1 MSHTEVQVRPREMRE
16 LKPTSLARTLIAML
30 AATLGGAFLTLGCWL
45 ILKHT
50 HFPAFNTSQVSR
62 ALATF
67 GSAAVVAVVALLLA
81 WAQLRPQIPVW
92 RKVLTYAAAYLSP
105 AALVVSSTAIP
116 LAATR
121 LYLDGVQ
128 VDQGFRT
135 QFLSRMATTWKPVD
149 MAYADLPTYYPV
161 GWFWGGGR
169 LAHLLGI
176 PGWEVFQPWALVSI
190 AAAACLLVPV
200 WQRLTGSLALAT
212 AIALTEIAVVL
223 VTTPE
228 EPYAA
233 IVALGAPAATVLA
246 GRAMRGSL
254 HAMLAVAIFLG
265 ASASMYTLFTGAI
278 ALSVVVIAFVVAFE
292 RRGAGAGVAE
302 ASAGASA
309 GAGRGGFRF
318 APILRLAIVGISS
331 MLIAA
336 IAWGPYFLAILRGA
350 PHSGATAMHYLPAEG
365 TEVPVPFLAASVIG
379 ALSLIGLIYLV
390 VRIREADVRA
400 LAVGLI
406 VFYAWILGSM
416 AITLSGRTL
425 LGFRL
430 DVLVVLQLSVAGA
443 LGIAWLRRDGIRR
456 WYPQALGEQAST
468 QLTLALTVILA
479 LAGLHYVQ
487 DIPRKNQYSIDL
499 AYSGTDGFGERA
511 DRFSADAGKYHAAID
526 EFIQSHGHVPTDTVV
541 LCDEA
546 NFMVYHPY
554 LAFQA
559 FTSHYANPLGEFG
572 QRNEQLEQWAKDSW
586 GPLNTP
592 EKLTHA
598 FEEAPWRAPQAFVL
612 RGNAYDTKAGWKF
625 HVAEDIYPSDP
636 NVRFR
641 GLYFNPAAF
650 MGDTQPSA
658 AEKPKLSDEDIS
670 AHVVKSDGM
679 WNVAQVGPFVVVVRA
694 Q

>member
-1 MSHTEVQVRPREMRE
+1 MSHTEVQVRPRQTQAHT
-16 LKPTSLARTLIAML
+16 PTSLARTLIAML

-81 WAQLRPQIPVW
+81 WAQLRPQIPMW
-92 RKVLTYAAAYLSP
+92 RRVLTYAAAYLSP

-149 MAYADLPTYYPV
+149 MAYADIPTYYPV

-169 LAHLLGI
+169 LAQLLGI

-200 WQRLTGSLALAT
+200 WQRITGSLALGT
-212 AIALTEIAVVL
+212 SIALIEIAVVL

-292 RRGAGAGVAE
+292 RPAALGRGERGAVQE
-302 ASAGASA
+302 
-309 GAGRGGFRF
+309 RKGFHF
-318 APILRLAIVGISS
+318 APIVRLVIVGLSS

-379 ALSLIGLIYLV
+379 ALSLIGLIYLL
-390 VRIREADVRA
+390 VRIREADARA
-400 LAVGLI
+400 MAVGLI

-416 AITLSGRTL
+416 LVTLSGRTL

-443 LGIAWLRRDGIRR
+443 LGIGWLRRDGIQR
-456 WYPQALGEQAST
+456 WYPHTLST
-468 QLTLALTVILA
+468 EMSRSLTLALTVVLA

-526 EFIQSHGHVPTDTVV
+526 EFIQSHGHVPTETVV

-572 QRNEQLEQWAKDSW
+572 QRNEQLEQWAQDSW

-592 EKLTHA
+592 EKLTAA
-598 FEEAPWRAPQAFVL
+598 FEDAPWRAPQAFVL

-670 AHVVKSDGM
+670 AHVVKSDGL

-694 Q
+694 E

>member
-1 MSHTEVQVRPREMRE
+1 MSHTEVQVRPRQTQAQT
-16 LKPTSLARTLIAML
+16 PTSLARTLIAML

-81 WAQLRPQIPVW
+81 WAQLRPQIPMW
-92 RKVLTYAAAYLSP
+92 RRVLTYAAAYLSP

-149 MAYADLPTYYPV
+149 MAYADIPTYYPV

-169 LAHLLGI
+169 LAQLLGI

-200 WQRLTGSLALAT
+200 WQRLTGSLALGT
-212 AIALTEIAVVL
+212 SIALIEIAVVL

-292 RRGAGAGVAE
+292 RPAVQGRGERGAVQE
-302 ASAGASA
+302 
-309 GAGRGGFRF
+309 RKGFHF
-318 APILRLAIVGISS
+318 APIVRLVIVGLSS

-400 LAVGLI
+400 MAVGLI

-416 AITLSGRTL
+416 LVTLSGRTL

-430 DVLVVLQLSVAGA
+430 EVLVVLQLSVAGA
-443 LGIAWLRRDGIRR
+443 LGIGWLRRDGIQR
-456 WYPQALGEQAST
+456 WYPHTLST
-468 QLTLALTVILA
+468 EMSRSLTLALTVVLA

-526 EFIQSHGHVPTDTVV
+526 EFIQSHGHVPTETVV

-572 QRNEQLEQWAKDSW
+572 QRNEQLEQWAQDSW

-592 EKLTHA
+592 EKLTAA
-598 FEEAPWRAPQAFVL
+598 FEDAPWRAPQAFVL

-670 AHVVKSDGM
+670 AHVVKSDGL

-694 Q
+694 E

>member
-1 MSHTEVQVRPREMRE
+1 MSHTEVQVRPRQTQAQT
-16 LKPTSLARTLIAML
+16 PTSLARTLIAML

-81 WAQLRPQIPVW
+81 WAQLRPQIPMW
-92 RKVLTYAAAYLSP
+92 RRVLTYAAAYLSP

-149 MAYADLPTYYPV
+149 MAYADIPTYYPV

-169 LAHLLGI
+169 LAQLLGI

-200 WQRLTGSLALAT
+200 WQRLTGSLALGT
-212 AIALTEIAVVL
+212 SIALIEIAVVL

-292 RRGAGAGVAE
+292 RPAALGRE
-302 ASAGASA
+302 AVQ
-309 GAGRGGFRF
+309 GRDGFHF
-318 APILRLAIVGISS
+318 APIVRLVIVGLSS

-400 LAVGLI
+400 MAVGLI

-416 AITLSGRTL
+416 LVTLSGRTL

-443 LGIAWLRRDGIRR
+443 LGIGWLRRDGIQR
-456 WYPQALGEQAST
+456 WYPHTLST
-468 QLTLALTVILA
+468 EMSRSLTLALTVVLA

-526 EFIQSHGHVPTDTVV
+526 EFIQSHGHVPTETVV

-572 QRNEQLEQWAKDSW
+572 QRNEQLEQWAQDSW
-586 GPLNTP
+586 GPLHTP
-592 EKLTHA
+592 EKLTAA
-598 FEEAPWRAPQAFVL
+598 FEDAPWRAPQAFVL

-670 AHVVKSDGM
+670 AHVVKSDGL

-694 Q
+694 E

>member
-1 MSHTEVQVRPREMRE
+1 MSHTEVQVRPRQTQAHT
-16 LKPTSLARTLIAML
+16 PTSLARTLIAML

-81 WAQLRPQIPVW
+81 WAQLRPQIPMW
-92 RKVLTYAAAYLSP
+92 RRVLTYAAAYLSP

-149 MAYADLPTYYPV
+149 MAYADIPTYYPV

-169 LAHLLGI
+169 LAQLLGI

-200 WQRLTGSLALAT
+200 WQRLTGSLALGT
-212 AIALTEIAVVL
+212 SIALIEIAVVL

-292 RRGAGAGVAE
+292 RPAVQE
-302 ASAGASA
+302 
-309 GAGRGGFRF
+309 RGGFHF
-318 APILRLAIVGISS
+318 APIVRLVIVGLSS

-400 LAVGLI
+400 MAVGLI

-416 AITLSGRTL
+416 LVTLSGRTL

-443 LGIAWLRRDGIRR
+443 LGIGWLRRDGIQR
-456 WYPQALGEQAST
+456 WYPHTLST
-468 QLTLALTVILA
+468 EMSRSLTLALTVVLA

-526 EFIQSHGHVPTDTVV
+526 EFIQSHGHVPTETVV

-572 QRNEQLEQWAKDSW
+572 QRNEQLEQWAQDSW

-592 EKLTHA
+592 EKLTAA
-598 FEEAPWRAPQAFVL
+598 FEDAPWRAPQAFVL

-670 AHVVKSDGM
+670 AHVVKSDGL

-694 Q
+694 E

>member
-1 MSHTEVQVRPREMRE
+1 MSHTEVQVRPRQTQAQT
-16 LKPTSLARTLIAML
+16 PTSLARTLIAML

-81 WAQLRPQIPVW
+81 WAQLRPQIPMW
-92 RKVLTYAAAYLSP
+92 RRVLTYAAAYLSP

-149 MAYADLPTYYPV
+149 MAYADIPTYYPA

-169 LAHLLGI
+169 LAQLLGI

-200 WQRLTGSLALAT
+200 WQRLTGSLALGT
-212 AIALTEIAVVL
+212 SIALIEIAVVL

-292 RRGAGAGVAE
+292 RPAVQ
-302 ASAGASA
+302 
-309 GAGRGGFRF
+309 GRGERGERGERNGFHF
-318 APILRLAIVGISS
+318 APIVRLVIVGLSS

-400 LAVGLI
+400 MAVGLI

-416 AITLSGRTL
+416 LVTLSGRTL

-443 LGIAWLRRDGIRR
+443 LGIGWLRRDGIQR
-456 WYPQALGEQAST
+456 WYPHTLST
-468 QLTLALTVILA
+468 EMSRSLTLALTVVLA

-526 EFIQSHGHVPTDTVV
+526 EFIQSHGHVPTETVV

-572 QRNEQLEQWAKDSW
+572 QRNEQLEQWAQDSW

-592 EKLTHA
+592 EKLTAA
-598 FEEAPWRAPQAFVL
+598 FEDAPWRAPQAFVL

-670 AHVVKSDGM
+670 AHVVKSDGL

-694 Q
+694 E

>member
-1 MSHTEVQVRPREMRE
+1 MSHTEVQVRPRQTQAHT
-16 LKPTSLARTLIAML
+16 PTSLARTLIAML

-81 WAQLRPQIPVW
+81 WAQLRPQIPMW
-92 RKVLTYAAAYLSP
+92 RRVLTYAAAYLSP

-149 MAYADLPTYYPV
+149 MAYADIPTYYPV

-169 LAHLLGI
+169 LAQLLGI

-200 WQRLTGSLALAT
+200 WQRLTGSLALGT
-212 AIALTEIAVVL
+212 SIALIEIAVVL

-292 RRGAGAGVAE
+292 RPAVPAGSE
-302 ASAGASA
+302 R
-309 GAGRGGFRF
+309 AGRGERGERGGFHF
-318 APILRLAIVGISS
+318 APIVRLVIVGLSS

-400 LAVGLI
+400 MAVGLI

-416 AITLSGRTL
+416 LVTLSGRTL

-443 LGIAWLRRDGIRR
+443 LGIGWLRRDGIQR
-456 WYPQALGEQAST
+456 WYPHTLST
-468 QLTLALTVILA
+468 EMSRSLTLALTVVLA

-526 EFIQSHGHVPTDTVV
+526 EFIQSHGHVPTETVV

-572 QRNEQLEQWAKDSW
+572 QRNEQLEQWAQDSW

-592 EKLTHA
+592 EKLTAA
-598 FEEAPWRAPQAFVL
+598 FEDAPWRAPQAFVL

-670 AHVVKSDGM
+670 AHVVKSDGL

-694 Q
+694 E

>member
-1 MSHTEVQVRPREMRE
+1 MSHTEVQVRPRQTQAQT
-16 LKPTSLARTLIAML
+16 PTSLARTLIAML

-81 WAQLRPQIPVW
+81 WAQLRPQIPMW
-92 RKVLTYAAAYLSP
+92 RRVLTYAAAYLSP

-149 MAYADLPTYYPV
+149 MAYADIPTYYPV

-169 LAHLLGI
+169 LAQLLGI

-200 WQRLTGSLALAT
+200 WQRLTGSLALGT
-212 AIALTEIAVVL
+212 SIALIEIAVVL

-292 RRGAGAGVAE
+292 RPVAL
-302 ASAGASA
+302 
-309 GAGRGGFRF
+309 GRGERKGFHF
-318 APILRLAIVGISS
+318 APIVRLVIVGLSS

-400 LAVGLI
+400 MAVGLI

-416 AITLSGRTL
+416 LVTLSGRTL

-430 DVLVVLQLSVAGA
+430 DVLVVLQLSIAGA
-443 LGIAWLRRDGIRR
+443 LGIGWLRRDGIQR
-456 WYPQALGEQAST
+456 WYPHTLST
-468 QLTLALTVILA
+468 EMSRSLTLALTVVLA

-526 EFIQSHGHVPTDTVV
+526 EFIQSHGHVPTETVV

-572 QRNEQLEQWAKDSW
+572 QRNEQLEQWAQDSW

-592 EKLTHA
+592 EKLTAA
-598 FEEAPWRAPQAFVL
+598 FEDAPWRAPQAFVL

-641 GLYFNPAAF
+641 GLHFNPAAF

-670 AHVVKSDGM
+670 AHVVKSDGL

-694 Q
+694 E

>member
-1 MSHTEVQVRPREMRE
+1 MSHTEVQVRPRQTQAHT
-16 LKPTSLARTLIAML
+16 PTSLARTLIAML

-81 WAQLRPQIPVW
+81 WAQLRPQIPMW
-92 RKVLTYAAAYLSP
+92 RRVLTYAAAYLSP

-149 MAYADLPTYYPV
+149 MAYADIPTYYPV

-169 LAHLLGI
+169 LAQLLGI

-200 WQRLTGSLALAT
+200 WQRLTGSLALGT
-212 AIALTEIAVVL
+212 SIALIEIAVVL

-292 RRGAGAGVAE
+292 RPAALGRE
-302 ASAGASA
+302 AVQ
-309 GAGRGGFRF
+309 GRDGFHF
-318 APILRLAIVGISS
+318 APIVRLVIVGLSS

-400 LAVGLI
+400 MAVGLI

-416 AITLSGRTL
+416 LVTLSGRTL

-443 LGIAWLRRDGIRR
+443 LGIGWLRRDGIQR
-456 WYPQALGEQAST
+456 WYPHTLST
-468 QLTLALTVILA
+468 EMSRSLTLALTVVLA

-526 EFIQSHGHVPTDTVV
+526 EFIQSHGHVPTETVV

-572 QRNEQLEQWAKDSW
+572 QRNEQLEQWAQDSW
-586 GPLNTP
+586 GPLDTP
-592 EKLTHA
+592 EKLTAA
-598 FEEAPWRAPQAFVL
+598 FADAPWRAPQAFVL

-670 AHVVKSDGM
+670 AHVVKSDGL

-694 Q
+694 E

>member
-1 MSHTEVQVRPREMRE
+1 MSHTEVQVRPRQTQAHT
-16 LKPTSLARTLIAML
+16 PTSLARTLIAML

-81 WAQLRPQIPVW
+81 WAQLRPQIPMW
-92 RKVLTYAAAYLSP
+92 RRVLTYAAAYLSP

-149 MAYADLPTYYPV
+149 MAYADIPTYYPV

-169 LAHLLGI
+169 LAQLLGI
-176 PGWEVFQPWALVSI
+176 PGWQVFQPWALVSI

-200 WQRLTGSLALAT
+200 WQRLTGSLALGT
-212 AIALTEIAVVL
+212 SIALIEIAVVL

-292 RRGAGAGVAE
+292 RPAGSERGE
-302 ASAGASA
+302 
-309 GAGRGGFRF
+309 RGKRNGFHF
-318 APILRLAIVGISS
+318 APIVRLVIVGLSS

-400 LAVGLI
+400 MAVGLI

-416 AITLSGRTL
+416 LVTLSGRTL

-443 LGIAWLRRDGIRR
+443 LGIGWLRRDGIQR
-456 WYPQALGEQAST
+456 WYPHTLST
-468 QLTLALTVILA
+468 EMSRSLTLALTVVLA

-526 EFIQSHGHVPTDTVV
+526 EFIQSHGHVPTKTVV

-572 QRNEQLEQWAKDSW
+572 QRNEQLEQWAQDSW

-592 EKLTHA
+592 EKLTAA
-598 FEEAPWRAPQAFVL
+598 FEDAPWRAPQAFVL

-670 AHVVKSDGM
+670 AHVVKSDGL

-694 Q
+694 E

>member
-1 MSHTEVQVRPREMRE
+1 MSHTEVQVRPRQTQAHT
-16 LKPTSLARTLIAML
+16 PTSLARTLIAML

-81 WAQLRPQIPVW
+81 WAQLRPQIPMW
-92 RKVLTYAAAYLSP
+92 RRVLTYAAAYLSP

-149 MAYADLPTYYPV
+149 MAYADIPTYYPV

-169 LAHLLGI
+169 LAQLLGI

-200 WQRLTGSLALAT
+200 WQRLTGSLVLGT
-212 AIALTEIAVVL
+212 SIALIEIAVVL

-292 RRGAGAGVAE
+292 RPAGSERAERGE
-302 ASAGASA
+302 
-309 GAGRGGFRF
+309 RKGFHF
-318 APILRLAIVGISS
+318 APIVRLVIVGLSS

-400 LAVGLI
+400 MAVGLI

-416 AITLSGRTL
+416 LVTLSGRTL

-443 LGIAWLRRDGIRR
+443 LGIGWLRRDGIQR
-456 WYPQALGEQAST
+456 WYPHTLST
-468 QLTLALTVILA
+468 EMSRSLTLALTVVLA

-526 EFIQSHGHVPTDTVV
+526 EFIQSHGHVPTETVV

-572 QRNEQLEQWAKDSW
+572 QRNEQLEQWAQDSW
-586 GPLNTP
+586 GPLDTP
-592 EKLTHA
+592 EKLTAA
-598 FEEAPWRAPQAFVL
+598 FEDAPWRAPQAFVL

-670 AHVVKSDGM
+670 AHVVKSDGL

-694 Q
+694 E

>member
-1 MSHTEVQVRPREMRE
+1 MSHTEVQVRPRQTQAHT
-16 LKPTSLARTLIAML
+16 PTSLARTLIAML

-81 WAQLRPQIPVW
+81 WAQLRPQIPMW
-92 RKVLTYAAAYLSP
+92 RRVLTYAAAYLSP

-149 MAYADLPTYYPV
+149 MAYADIPTYYPV

-169 LAHLLGI
+169 LAQLLGI

-200 WQRLTGSLALAT
+200 WQRLTGSLALGT
-212 AIALTEIAVVL
+212 SIALIEIAVVL

-292 RRGAGAGVAE
+292 RPAVQGRGERGAVQE
-302 ASAGASA
+302 
-309 GAGRGGFRF
+309 RKGFHF
-318 APILRLAIVGISS
+318 APIVRLVIVGLSS

-400 LAVGLI
+400 MTVGLI
-406 VFYAWILGSM
+406 VFYSWILGSM
-416 AITLSGRTL
+416 LVTLSGRTL

-443 LGIAWLRRDGIRR
+443 LGIGWLRRDGIQR
-456 WYPQALGEQAST
+456 WYPHTLST
-468 QLTLALTVILA
+468 EMSRSLTLALTVVLA

-526 EFIQSHGHVPTDTVV
+526 EFIQSHGHVPTETVV

-572 QRNEQLEQWAKDSW
+572 QRNEQLEQWAQDSW

-592 EKLTHA
+592 EKLTAA
-598 FEEAPWRAPQAFVL
+598 FEDAPWRAPQAFVL

-670 AHVVKSDGM
+670 AHVVKSDGL

-694 Q
+694 E

>member
-1 MSHTEVQVRPREMRE
+1 MSHTEVQVRPRQTQAHT
-16 LKPTSLARTLIAML
+16 PTSLARTLIAML

-81 WAQLRPQIPVW
+81 WAQLRPQIPMW
-92 RKVLTYAAAYLSP
+92 RRVLTYAAAYLSP

-149 MAYADLPTYYPV
+149 MAYADIPTYYPV

-169 LAHLLGI
+169 LAQLLGI

-200 WQRLTGSLALAT
+200 WQRLTGSLALGT
-212 AIALTEIAVVL
+212 SIALIEIAVVL

-292 RRGAGAGVAE
+292 RPAVQAR
-302 ASAGASA
+302 
-309 GAGRGGFRF
+309 AGRGERGAVQERKGFHF
-318 APILRLAIVGISS
+318 APIVRLVIVGLSS

-400 LAVGLI
+400 MTVGLI
-406 VFYAWILGSM
+406 VFYSWILGSM
-416 AITLSGRTL
+416 LVTLSGRTL

-443 LGIAWLRRDGIRR
+443 LGIGWLRRDGIQR
-456 WYPQALGEQAST
+456 WYPHTLST
-468 QLTLALTVILA
+468 EMSRSLTLALTVVLA

-526 EFIQSHGHVPTDTVV
+526 EFIQSHGHVPTETVV

-572 QRNEQLEQWAKDSW
+572 QRNEQLEQWAQDSW

-592 EKLTHA
+592 EKLTAA
-598 FEEAPWRAPQAFVL
+598 FEDAPWRAPQAFVL

-670 AHVVKSDGM
+670 AHVVKSDGL

-694 Q
+694 E

>member
-1 MSHTEVQVRPREMRE
+1 MSHTEVQVRPRQTQAHT
-16 LKPTSLARTLIAML
+16 PTSLARTLIAML

-81 WAQLRPQIPVW
+81 WAQLRPQIPMW
-92 RKVLTYAAAYLSP
+92 RRVLTYAAAYLSP

-149 MAYADLPTYYPV
+149 MAYADIPTYYPV

-169 LAHLLGI
+169 LAQLLGI

-200 WQRLTGSLALAT
+200 WQRITGSLALGT
-212 AIALTEIAVVL
+212 SIALIEIAVVL

-292 RRGAGAGVAE
+292 RPAVQGRGERGAVQE
-302 ASAGASA
+302 
-309 GAGRGGFRF
+309 RKGFHF
-318 APILRLAIVGISS
+318 APIVRLVIVGLSS

-400 LAVGLI
+400 MTVGLI

-416 AITLSGRTL
+416 LVTLSGRTL

-443 LGIAWLRRDGIRR
+443 LGIGWLRRDGIQR
-456 WYPQALGEQAST
+456 WYPHTLST
-468 QLTLALTVILA
+468 EMSRSLTLALTVVLA

-526 EFIQSHGHVPTDTVV
+526 EFIQSHGHVPTETVV

-572 QRNEQLEQWAKDSW
+572 QRNEQLEQWAQDSW

-592 EKLTHA
+592 EKLTAA
-598 FEEAPWRAPQAFVL
+598 FEDAPWRAPQAFVL

-670 AHVVKSDGM
+670 AHVVKSDGL

-694 Q
+694 E

>member
-1 MSHTEVQVRPREMRE
+1 MSHTEVQVRPRQTQDH
-16 LKPTSLARTLIAML
+16 LPPPLARTLIAML

-67 GSAAVVAVVALLLA
+67 GSAAVVAVVAVLLA
-81 WAQLRPQIPVW
+81 WAQLRPHIPMW
-92 RKVLTYAAAYLSP
+92 RRVLTYAAAYLSP

-149 MAYADLPTYYPV
+149 MAYADIPTYYPV

-169 LAHLLGI
+169 LANLLGI

-190 AAAACLLVPV
+190 SATACLLVPV
-200 WQRLTGSLALAT
+200 WQRLSGSLALGT
-212 AIALTEIAVVL
+212 AIALIETAVVL

-246 GRAMRGSL
+246 GRAMRGSRN
-254 HAMLAVAIFLG
+254 AMIAVAIFLG

-278 ALSVVVIAFVVAFE
+278 ALSVVVIALVVA
-292 RRGAGAGVAE
+292 AE
-302 ASAGASA
+302 Q
-309 GAGRGGFRF
+309 RGFRL
-318 APILRLAIVGISS
+318 APIVRLVIVGVSS

-379 ALSLIGLIYLV
+379 ALSLIGLVYLV

-416 AITLSGRTL
+416 LVTLSGRTL

-430 DVLVVLQLSVAGA
+430 DVLVVLQLCVAGA
-443 LGIAWLRRDGIRR
+443 LGIGWVRRSGIRR
-456 WYPQALGEQAST
+456 WYPHALSAEGSRS
-468 QLTLALTVILA
+468 LTLALTVVLA

-526 EFIQSHGHVPTDTVV
+526 EFIQSHGHVPTETVV

-586 GPLNTP
+586 GPLDTP
-592 EKLTHA
+592 EKLTAA
-598 FEEAPWRAPQAFVL
+598 FDDAPWRAPQAFVL

-670 AHVVKSDGM
+670 AHVVKSDGL

-694 Q
+694 H

>member
-1 MSHTEVQVRPREMRE
+1 MSHTEVQVRPRQTQAHT
-16 LKPTSLARTLIAML
+16 PTSLARTLIAML

-81 WAQLRPQIPVW
+81 WAQLRPQIPMW
-92 RKVLTYAAAYLSP
+92 RRVLTYAAAYLSP

-149 MAYADLPTYYPV
+149 MAYADIPTYYPV

-169 LAHLLGI
+169 LAQLLGI

-200 WQRLTGSLALAT
+200 WQRLTGSLALGT
-212 AIALTEIAVVL
+212 SIALIEIAVVL

-292 RRGAGAGVAE
+292 RPTVQERAERGAVQ
-302 ASAGASA
+302 
-309 GAGRGGFRF
+309 GRDGFHF
-318 APILRLAIVGISS
+318 APIVRLVIVGLSS

-400 LAVGLI
+400 MAVGLI

-416 AITLSGRTL
+416 LVTLGGRTL

-443 LGIAWLRRDGIRR
+443 LGIGWLRRDGIQR
-456 WYPQALGEQAST
+456 WYPHTLST
-468 QLTLALTVILA
+468 EMSRSLTLALTVVLA

-526 EFIQSHGHVPTDTVV
+526 EFIQSHGHVPTETVV

-572 QRNEQLEQWAKDSW
+572 QRNEQLEQWAQDSW

-592 EKLTHA
+592 EKLTAA
-598 FEEAPWRAPQAFVL
+598 FEDAPWRAPQAFVL

-670 AHVVKSDGM
+670 AHVVKSDGL

-694 Q
+694 E

>member
-1 MSHTEVQVRPREMRE
+1 MSHTEVQVRPRQTQAHT
-16 LKPTSLARTLIAML
+16 PTSLARTLIAML

-81 WAQLRPQIPVW
+81 WAQLRPQIPMW
-92 RKVLTYAAAYLSP
+92 RRVLTYAAAYLSP

-149 MAYADLPTYYPV
+149 MAYADIPTYYPV

-169 LAHLLGI
+169 LAQLLGI

-200 WQRLTGSLALAT
+200 WQRLTGSLALGT
-212 AIALTEIAVVL
+212 SIALIEIAVVL

-292 RRGAGAGVAE
+292 RPAVPAR
-302 ASAGASA
+302 
-309 GAGRGGFRF
+309 AGRGERGERNGFHF
-318 APILRLAIVGISS
+318 APIVRLVIVGLSS

-400 LAVGLI
+400 MAVGLI
-406 VFYAWILGSM
+406 VLYAWILGSM
-416 AITLSGRTL
+416 LVTLSGRTL

-443 LGIAWLRRDGIRR
+443 LGIGWLRRDGIQR
-456 WYPQALGEQAST
+456 WYPHTLST
-468 QLTLALTVILA
+468 EMSRSLTLALTVVLA

-526 EFIQSHGHVPTDTVV
+526 EFIQSHGHVPTETVV

-572 QRNEQLEQWAKDSW
+572 QRNEQLEQWAQDSW

-592 EKLTHA
+592 EKLTAA
-598 FEEAPWRAPQAFVL
+598 FEDAPWRAPQAFVL

-670 AHVVKSDGM
+670 AHVVKSDGL

-694 Q
+694 E

>member
-1 MSHTEVQVRPREMRE
+1 MSHTEVQVRPRQTQDH
-16 LKPTSLARTLIAML
+16 LPPSLARTLIAML

-67 GSAAVVAVVALLLA
+67 GSAAVVAVVAVLLA
-81 WAQLRPQIPVW
+81 WAQLRPHIPMW
-92 RKVLTYAAAYLSP
+92 RRGLTYAAAYLSP

-149 MAYADLPTYYPV
+149 MAYADIPTYYPV

-190 AAAACLLVPV
+190 SATACLLVPV
-200 WQRLTGSLALAT
+200 WQRLSGSLALGT
-212 AIALTEIAVVL
+212 AIALIETAVVL

-246 GRAMRGSL
+246 GRAMRGSRN
-254 HAMLAVAIFLG
+254 AMIAVAIFLG

-278 ALSVVVIAFVVAFE
+278 ALSVVVIALVVAAE
-292 RRGAGAGVAE
+292 QRG
-302 ASAGASA
+302 
-309 GAGRGGFRF
+309 FQL
-318 APILRLAIVGISS
+318 APIVRLVIVGVSS

-379 ALSLIGLIYLV
+379 VLSLIGLVYLV

-416 AITLSGRTL
+416 LVTLSGRTL

-430 DVLVVLQLSVAGA
+430 DVLVVLQLCVAGA
-443 LGIAWLRRDGIRR
+443 LGVGWVRRSGIQR
-456 WYPQALGEQAST
+456 WYPHALSAEGSRS
-468 QLTLALTVILA
+468 LTLALTVVLA

-526 EFIQSHGHVPTDTVV
+526 EFIQSHGHVPTETVV

-586 GPLNTP
+586 GPLDTP
-592 EKLTHA
+592 EKLTAA
-598 FEEAPWRAPQAFVL
+598 FDDAPWRAPQAFVL
-612 RGNAYDTKAGWKF
+612 RGNAYDTKGGWKF

-670 AHVVKSDGM
+670 AHVVKSDGL

-694 Q
+694 H

>member
-1 MSHTEVQVRPREMRE
+1 MSHTEVQVRPRQTQAHT
-16 LKPTSLARTLIAML
+16 PTSLARTLIAML

-81 WAQLRPQIPVW
+81 WAQLRPQIPMW
-92 RKVLTYAAAYLSP
+92 RRVLTYAAAYLSP

-149 MAYADLPTYYPV
+149 MAYADIPTYYPV

-169 LAHLLGI
+169 LAQLLGI

-200 WQRLTGSLALAT
+200 WQRLTGSLALGT
-212 AIALTEIAVVL
+212 SIALIEIAVVL

-292 RRGAGAGVAE
+292 RPAALGRE
-302 ASAGASA
+302 AVQS
-309 GAGRGGFRF
+309 RNGFHF
-318 APILRLAIVGISS
+318 APIVRLVIVGLSS

-400 LAVGLI
+400 MAVGLI

-416 AITLSGRTL
+416 LVTLSGRTL

-443 LGIAWLRRDGIRR
+443 LGIGWLRRDGIQR
-456 WYPQALGEQAST
+456 WYPHTLST
-468 QLTLALTVILA
+468 EMSRSLTLALTVVLA

-526 EFIQSHGHVPTDTVV
+526 EFIQSHGHVPTETVV

-572 QRNEQLEQWAKDSW
+572 QRNEQLEQWAQDSW

-592 EKLTHA
+592 EKLTAA
-598 FEEAPWRAPQAFVL
+598 FEDAPWRAPQAFVL

-670 AHVVKSDGM
+670 AHVVKSDGL

-694 Q
+694 E

>member
-1 MSHTEVQVRPREMRE
+1 MSHTEVQVRPRQTQDH
-16 LKPTSLARTLIAML
+16 LPPSLARTLIAML

-67 GSAAVVAVVALLLA
+67 GSAAVVAVVAVLLA
-81 WAQLRPQIPVW
+81 WAQLRPHIPMW
-92 RKVLTYAAAYLSP
+92 RRVLTYAAAYLSP

-149 MAYADLPTYYPV
+149 MAYADIPTYYPV

-169 LAHLLGI
+169 LAHLLGM

-190 AAAACLLVPV
+190 SATACLLVPV
-200 WQRLTGSLALAT
+200 WQRLSGSLALGT
-212 AIALTEIAVVL
+212 AIALTETAVVL

-246 GRAMRGSL
+246 GRAMRGSRN
-254 HAMLAVAIFLG
+254 AMIAVAIFLG

-278 ALSVVVIAFVVAFE
+278 ALSVVVIALVVA
-292 RRGAGAGVAE
+292 AE
-302 ASAGASA
+302 Q
-309 GAGRGGFRF
+309 RGFRL
-318 APILRLAIVGISS
+318 APIVRLVIVGVSS

-350 PHSGATAMHYLPAEG
+350 PHSGATAMHYLPAES

-379 ALSLIGLIYLV
+379 ALSLIGLVYLV

-416 AITLSGRTL
+416 LVTLSGRTL

-430 DVLVVLQLSVAGA
+430 DVLVVLQLCVAGA
-443 LGIAWLRRDGIRR
+443 LGVGWVRRSGIQR
-456 WYPQALGEQAST
+456 WYPHALSAEGSRS
-468 QLTLALTVILA
+468 LTLALTVVLA

-526 EFIQSHGHVPTDTVV
+526 EFIQSHGHVPTETVV

-586 GPLNTP
+586 GPLDTP
-592 EKLTHA
+592 EKLTAA
-598 FEEAPWRAPQAFVL
+598 FDDAPWRAPQAFVL

-670 AHVVKSDGM
+670 AHVVKSDGL

-694 Q
+694 H

>member
-1 MSHTEVQVRPREMRE
+1 MSHTEVQVRPRQTQDH
-16 LKPTSLARTLIAML
+16 LPPSLARTLIAML

-67 GSAAVVAVVALLLA
+67 GSAAVVAVVAVLLA
-81 WAQLRPQIPVW
+81 WAQLRPHIPMW
-92 RKVLTYAAAYLSP
+92 RRVLTYAAAYLSP

-149 MAYADLPTYYPV
+149 MAYADIPTYYPV

-190 AAAACLLVPV
+190 SATACLLVPV
-200 WQRLTGSLALAT
+200 WQRLSGSLALGT
-212 AIALTEIAVVL
+212 AIALIETAVVL

-246 GRAMRGSL
+246 GRAMRGSRN
-254 HAMLAVAIFLG
+254 AMIAVAIFLG

-278 ALSVVVIAFVVAFE
+278 ALSVVVIAVVVA
-292 RRGAGAGVAE
+292 AE
-302 ASAGASA
+302 Q
-309 GAGRGGFRF
+309 RGFRL
-318 APILRLAIVGISS
+318 APIVRLVIVGVSS

-379 ALSLIGLIYLV
+379 VLSLIGLVYLV

-416 AITLSGRTL
+416 LVTLSGRTL

-430 DVLVVLQLSVAGA
+430 DVLVVLQLCVAGA
-443 LGIAWLRRDGIRR
+443 LGIGWVRRSGIRR
-456 WYPQALGEQAST
+456 WYPHALSADASRS
-468 QLTLALTVILA
+468 LTLALTVVLA

-526 EFIQSHGHVPTDTVV
+526 EFIQSHGHVPTETVV

-586 GPLNTP
+586 GPLDTP
-592 EKLTHA
+592 EKLTAA
-598 FEEAPWRAPQAFVL
+598 FDDAPWRAPQAFVL
-612 RGNAYDTKAGWKF
+612 RGNAYDTKGGWKF

-670 AHVVKSDGM
+670 AHVVKSDGL

-694 Q
+694 H